1 MNINTANST
10 IFHMKSAIQ
19 NLTKDNELPF
29 SNVLSV
35 QSINEQLNDVTFRA
49 RVFSP
54 DVTVFAFLSQVLGQD
69 QSCQAAVAQVIA
81 QNAKQEKAILS
92 ANTSAYCQARARLP
106 EALLSNLAKESA
118 KDLEEQARPEWLWR
132 GRHIKIPDG
141 TTVSMPDTSENQ
153 AAYSQHPSQKPG
165 IGFPIARL
173 VGVFS
178 LATGA
183 LLDLA
188 ITSWS
193 GKKTGEHAL
202 LRQLMHVFQSGD
214 IVLRDAYYA
223 SFFLIAMFIKM
234 QVDVVFPIH
243 ACRGY
248 DFRRGARLGKRDHLV
263 QWKKPRKPEWMDEQT
278 YAEFPDN
285 ITIREGAI
293 TDAKR
298 GYRTKRRILVTT
310 LINSKQVT
318 LQDLVELYGYR
329 WFVELD
335 LRSIKEIM
343 NMDILRSKTPMM
355 VHKEIWAHILAYNL
369 IRKIMIQAAVIH
381 QRNPREMSFKLALQM
396 VFAFRQTGI
405 FSERD
410 EKIYAYFTEAITHK
424 VVGNRSSRS
433 EPRMVKRRPKAF
445 PRLQKPRDFY
455 CKVA

>member
-1 MNINTANST
+1 
-10 IFHMKSAIQ
+10 MKSAIQ

-318 LQDLVELYGYR
+318 LQDLAELYGYR